1 MSHPTCTVVV
11 PAHGRPRALARC
23 LEALARLDYP
33 ADRLDVVVVDDG
45 SPDPL
50 RPAVEAMRPGAG
62 RSDGA
67 PRRGSASTEP
77 AVRWIRQENAGPA
90 AARNRGARAGTAR
103 FVAFTDDDCEPEAGW
118 LARLVEALAEDPDA
132 LVGGRTVN
140 ALPDNPWSV
149 ASQQLVSYLYDYYL
163 GPEEEHDG
171 PRPGGFLTSNNLAA
185 AREAFLEAGG
195 FDERFPDAAAED
207 RELCRRWRAGGGR
220 LRYEPEAVVR
230 HSHHL
235 DALSFL
241 KQHHRYGRG
250 ARRLHEAAGA
260 GDGAEFEGPAFYA
273 GLLRWPLGRLEPPEA
288 LVTAALLALSQV
300 AAAAGYVR
308 EAVRGVHR

>member
-1 MSHPTCTVVV
+1 MSRATCTVVV
-11 PAHGRPRALARC
+11 PAHGRPRALSRC
-23 LEALARLDYP
+23 LDALARLDYP
-33 ADRLDVVVVDDG
+33 ADRRDVVVVDDG
-45 SPDPL
+45 SSDPL
-50 RPAVEAMRPGAG
+50 RPTVEAMRSRAG
-62 RSDGA
+62 RSDG
-67 PRRGSASTEP
+67 EP

-90 AARNRGARAGTAR
+90 SARNRGASESGAR
-103 FVAFTDDDCEPEAGW
+103 VVAFTDDDCEPEPGW
-118 LARLVEALAEDPDA
+118 LGELVGALEEDPGA

-163 GPEEEHDG
+163 ESEVERDG
-171 PRPGGFLTSNNLAA
+171 PRPGAFLTSNNLAA
-185 AREAFLEAGG
+185 TRDTFLAAGG
-195 FDERFPDAAAED
+195 FEERFPDAAAED

-220 LRYEPEAVVR
+220 LLYEPGAVVH

-250 ARRLHEAAGA
+250 ARRLREAAGA
-260 GDGAEFEGPAFYA
+260 GDGRVFEGPAFYA
-273 GLLRWPLGRLEPPEA
+273 GLVRWPLGRLEPPEA

-300 AAAAGYVR
+300 ATVTGYLR
-308 EAVRGVHR
+308 QALGGGGR

>member
-1 MSHPTCTVVV
+1 MSRPTCTVVV
-11 PAHGRPRALARC
+11 PAHRRPPALARC

-50 RPAVEAMRPGAG
+50 RPAVEAMRPGG
-62 RSDGA
+62 RSDAG
-67 PRRGSASTEP
+67 PRRGAASAEP

-90 AARNRGARAGTAR
+90 AARNRGARASAAR
-103 FVAFTDDDCEPEAGW
+103 IVAFTDDDCEPEVDW
-118 LARLVEALAEDPDA
+118 LARLVEALEEVPDA

-163 GPEEEHDG
+163 EPDDEHEG
-171 PRPGGFLTSNNLAA
+171 PRPGAFLTSNNLAA
-185 AREAFLEAGG
+185 FREAFLEEGG
-195 FDERFPDAAAED
+195 FAERFPDAAAED

-220 LRYEPEAVVR
+220 LRYEPGAVVR
-230 HSHHL
+230 HSHRL

-241 KQHHRYGRG
+241 RQHYRYGRG
-250 ARRLHEAAGA
+250 ARRLREVADAG
-260 GDGAEFEGPAFYA
+260 GGAELEGPGFYA
-273 GLLRWPLGRLEPPEA
+273 GLLRWPLGRLEQPEA
-288 LVTAALLALSQV
+288 LVTTALLSLSQV

-308 EAVRGVHR
+308 GAVGGVHR